1 MKIMNCYTGENTVT
15 LYLKDLEREI
25 DHVYIGNQE
34 CQDYT
39 VEEAGASHTVI
50 LLDNSLSIQEEY
62 RSDIKTFLSDL
73 AALGDE
79 NDTFTIATF
88 SEDVTY
94 LVRDSSDYMEL
105 KEKID
110 SITFENQESF
120 LTRTLY
126 SVLEELQQN
135 RTDQYTRMIVLAD
148 GAEDEALGYTY
159 EELSEIIRETNIPV
173 YTVGFSNANNE
184 ENLKTMFSLSRISNA
199 KSYLPEETGFTEILK
214 DISEDSDL
222 IRVDVRPETGLCD
235 GAKKT
240 VRIGSGEDF
249 CTIEAEMPFQAVSA
263 ELNQPTEETMVVP
276 FETDTQTEETV
287 ISETGSPVEA
297 ASGFRISILP
307 VLFFAILFA
316 AITAAILVVKRKR
329 RVKEQEHGSVDLSEI
344 GHSSETA
351 VKSSPP
357 GDKTEILNSGHYS
370 DSSKTDIL
378 NVGKTTKLCLQDI
391 HEPSKTFEYPLRE
404 SILIGKDQ
412 SRCQIVINY
421 NRYISSVHC
430 EVLPKAGGYVVR
442 DGGDTV
448 IASTNGTFV
457 NGVKAAPELPL
468 PAGSILKLGE
478 VSFKV
483 TYR

>member
-1 MKIMNCYTGENTVT
+1 MKIMNCYTGENTIT
-15 LYLKDLEREI
+15 LYLMEQESEI

-34 CQDYT
+34 CKDYT
-39 VEEAGASHTVI
+39 VEETGTFHTVI
-50 LLDNSLSIQEEY
+50 LLDNSLSIREEY
-62 RSDIKTFLSDL
+62 RNGIKTFLSDL
-73 AALGDE
+73 AAVGDE

-94 LVRDSSDYMEL
+94 VVQESSDYMEI
-105 KEKID
+105 KDKID

-120 LTRTLY
+120 LTRALY
-126 SVLEELQQN
+126 SLLEELQQN

-159 EELSEIIRETNIPV
+159 EELSEKIRETQIPV
-173 YTVGFSNANNE
+173 YTIGFSNADNE

-199 KSYLPEETGFTEILK
+199 KSYLPEETDFSEILK
-214 DISEDSDL
+214 DISEDSNV
-222 IRVDVRPETGLCD
+222 IRLDVKPETELCD
-235 GAKKT
+235 GTVQT
-240 VRIGSGEDF
+240 VRINFGEDF
-249 CTIEAEMPFQAVSA
+249 CTVEAVMPFQAISA
-263 ELNQPTEETMVVP
+263 ETDPLVEETIVAP
-276 FETDTQTEETV
+276 YETNPQTEEASV
-287 ISETGSPVEA
+287 SETESPVEA
-297 ASGFRISILP
+297 ASGFRISILT
-307 VLFFAILFA
+307 VLLFAILISV
-316 AITAAILVVKRKR
+316 ITAVILVAKRKR
-329 RVKEQEHGSVDLSEI
+329 RGKKTEHESVDLSAI

-351 VKSSPP
+351 VKSAPP
-357 GDKTEILNSGHYS
+357 GDKTEILNPGHYS
-370 DSSKTDIL
+370 GSTKTDIL
-378 NVGKTTKLCLQDI
+378 NVEKTIKLCLQDI
-391 HEPSKTFEYPLRE
+391 HDPSKTFEYPIRK